1 MSRKWVT
8 SHAIFALHC
17 HVSDSTAVSNP
28 FPTGDRNFNLRFCV
42 RDLRVVFFNFHSFF
56 FTRGEQGEF
65 RGFRPGVLENKHSLV
80 SRPPT
85 AQQVDLGTRCKKL
98 PKVKHNFKENTF
110 IF

>member
-1 MSRKWVT
+1 MSRKWVI

-80 SRPPT
+80 SFFSMVLSMRSNV
-85 AQQVDLGTRCKKL
+85 QMVLSIY
-98 PKVKHNFKENTF
+98 
-110 IF
+110 IFLCETST

>member
-8 SHAIFALHC
+8 CHAIFALHC

-56 FTRGEQGEF
+56 S
-65 RGFRPGVLENKHSLV
+65 LAENKESFGGFVPV
-80 SRPPT
+80 S
-85 AQQVDLGTRCKKL
+85 
-98 PKVKHNFKENTF
+98 
-110 IF
+110 